1 MVFILKWMQWKFLI
15 LDNSLDIY
23 VGLIAIIFTIL
34 GIWIASQL
42 TKPKTKIEKV
52 VIKETVIVEKQVV
65 VSQSQTF
72 APNIHELSKL
82 GLTQREQEV
91 LSLINLGKSNSEI
104 ASDLFLSLST
114 IKTHTSNLFFK
125 LDVKSRTQAI
135 EKAKRIGIIA

>member
-1 MVFILKWMQWKFLI
+1 MQWKFLI

-23 VGLIAIIFTIL
+23 IGLIAIIFTVL

-52 VIKETVIVEKQVV
+52 FIKETVIVEKEIP
-65 VSQSQTF
+65 VSKFKLNSE
-72 APNIHELSKL
+72 ELAKL
-82 GLTQREQEV
+82 GLTQRETEV
-91 LSLINLGKSNSEI
+91 LDLINQGKSNSEI